1 MERVEIFLR
10 GGKSFIIAAKK
21 ITVTLDDDRQLSQI
35 HFLDPLGQTLEFMSG
50 AAVEAVVRLP
60 KVGA

>member
-10 GGKSFIIAAKK
+10 GGKSFVITAQK
-21 ITVTLDDDRQLSQI
+21 ITVTLDDDMQLSQI
-35 HFLDPLGQTLEFMSG
+35 HFLEPVGRTVEFMSG

-60 KVGA
+60 KGVV